1 MVDCL
6 LRRARVFGD
15 HPPRDKEH
23 HLASPKC
30 RRESTPQIPVN
41 AAFDQGCRRRRP
53 GSSAG
58 AASSVAPIARAPASA
73 PNRNITEKESGA
85 AGDITIVR
93 PAAAAPPRRTEQIEI
108 RQFRSTR
115 LSIRAVGGVDPVAPQ
130 GPHRRSLRSPELQ
143 RRPRTGIS
151 LKRNPAP
158 PATSPSCGQ
167 QPPHHPGGPSRSR
180 SERATVGAAEF
191 AIVGDDPVAGCARP
205 APAPSPPPGR
215 LALPSSERQ
224 KARQGD
230 PRRLSIRF
238 HTSACA
244 LFRTACT
251 LFRIERLRPARGTG
265 RRRLGERR
273 VEGHALHSDL
283 PFRLSVAY
291 GAPVSSAITEQ
302 SGAKRQFRLRD
313 VTLFTDRRSEYFMT
327 NFPSRPGSGPPHTRQ
342 VI

>member
-1 MVDCL
+1 MSTSASSRSAAQPAGAGRSASELVGN
-6 LRRARVFGD
+6 RRA
-15 HPPRDKEH
+15 
-23 HLASPKC
+23 A
-30 RRESTPQIPVN
+30 QAVN
-41 AAFDQGCRRRRP
+41 AA
-53 GSSAG
+53 
-58 AASSVAPIARAPASA
+58 
-73 PNRNITEKESGA
+73 
-85 AGDITIVR
+85 
-93 PAAAAPPRRTEQIEI
+93 
-108 RQFRSTR
+108 
-115 LSIRAVGGVDPVAPQ
+115 PVA
-130 GPHRRSLRSPELQ
+130 RSP
-143 RRPRTGIS
+143 R
-151 LKRNPAP
+151 
-158 PATSPSCGQ
+158 
-167 QPPHHPGGPSRSR
+167 
-180 SERATVGAAEF
+180 
-191 AIVGDDPVAGCARP
+191 
-205 APAPSPPPGR
+205 PGR

-224 KARQGD
+224 KARQDD

-265 RRRLGERR
+265 RRPLGERR

-342 VI
+342 VISPPASILTSW